1 MIFYLPGMVQISNFL
16 RMKVRSLLI
25 VLSFL
30 LVLPVFSQL
39 DLKEKA
45 QLVGVQ
51 LESKPGATKDETMS
65 DISFIFIDRPT
76 AYYHSQKD
84 NTLTVEFYDAVIGA
98 EALPRIKQPPFTD
111 CMIAN
116 EKLNVN
122 KDIEGMAPDFKDV
135 VRVTFTLEAGVQIDY
150 TMTDD
155 FNVVTL
161 SSTWSKTGSIVS
173 KKTQKKSKLWMWIV
187 GGVVGVSG
195 AAAAYLLL
203 TGETTPPQ
211 DTITP
216 PWDPALPD
224 LPPTP

>member
-1 MIFYLPGMVQISNFL
+1 
-16 RMKVRSLLI
+16 MKKYRFFAALMLAG
-25 VLSFL
+25 L
-30 LVLPVFSQL
+30 LPVFSQL

-51 LESKPGATKDETMS
+51 LESKPGATKDETMT

-84 NTLTVEFYDAVIGA
+84 NVLSVEFYDAVIGA
-98 EALPRIKQPPFTD
+98 EELPKIKQPPFTD
-111 CMIAN
+111 CVIAM
-116 EKLNVN
+116 EKMDVN
-122 KDIEGMAPDFKDV
+122 KDIEGMAPEFKDV
-135 VRVTFTLEAGVQIDY
+135 VRVVFTLEAGVQIDY

-161 SSTWSKTGSIVS
+161 SSAWSKTGSIVS

-195 AAAAYLLL
+195 ATAAYLLL
-203 TGETTPPQ
+203 TQETETGGDTTTPPWN
-211 DTITP
+211 P
-216 PWDPALPD
+216 PEPR
-224 LPPTP
+224 LPPKP